1 MRNCY
6 NKAVK
11 SFGQN
16 LKNLREQ
23 CGVSQRE
30 LAEKIG
36 TTQPRV
42 SEWEND
48 KVEPTLYNIIRIV
61 DALRVSFEDL
71 TEDVT
76 A

>member
-1 MRNCY
+1 M
-6 NKAVK
+6 K

-16 LKNLREQ
+16 LKSLREQ
-23 CGVSQRE
+23 CAISQQE
-30 LAEKIG
+30 LADKIG

-61 DALRVSFEDL
+61 DTLHVSFEDL

>member
-1 MRNCY
+1 M
-6 NKAVK
+6 K

-16 LKNLREQ
+16 LKSLREQ
-23 CGVSQRE
+23 CGVSQQE

-61 DALRVSFEDL
+61 DALRVSFDDL

>member
-1 MRNCY
+1 M
-6 NKAVK
+6 
-11 SFGQN
+11 
-16 LKNLREQ
+16 
-23 CGVSQRE
+23 SQQE
-30 LAEKIG
+30 LADKIG

-48 KVEPTLYNIIRIV
+48 KVKPTLYNIIRIV

>member
-1 MRNCY
+1 M
-6 NKAVK
+6 K

-16 LKNLREQ
+16 LKSLREQ
-23 CGVSQRE
+23 CAISQQE
-30 LAEKIG
+30 LADKIG

-48 KVEPTLYNIIRIV
+48 KVEPALYNIIRIV
-61 DALRVSFEDL
+61 DTLRVSFEDL

>member
-1 MRNCY
+1 MKISHLGNNIQTIR
-6 NKAVK
+6 KFRGMK
-11 SFGQN
+11 Q
-16 LKNLREQ
+16 Q
-23 CGVSQRE
+23 E
-30 LAEKIG
+30 LADKIG

>member
-1 MRNCY
+1 M
-6 NKAVK
+6 K

-16 LKNLREQ
+16 LKSLREQ
-23 CGVSQRE
+23 CGISQQE
-30 LAEKIG
+30 LADKIG

-42 SEWEND
+42 SECEND

-61 DALRVSFEDL
+61 DTLRVSFEDL

>member
-1 MRNCY
+1 M
-6 NKAVK
+6 
-11 SFGQN
+11 
-16 LKNLREQ
+16 
-23 CGVSQRE
+23 SQQE
-30 LAEKIG
+30 LADKIG

-61 DALRVSFEDL
+61 DALLVSFEDL

>member
-1 MRNCY
+1 MNQKKIGELIR
-6 NKAVK
+6 AARREH
-11 SFGQN
+11 SFTQ
-16 LKNLREQ
+16 Q
-23 CGVSQRE
+23 E
-30 LAEKIG
+30 LADKIG

>member
-1 MRNCY
+1 M
-6 NKAVK
+6 K

-23 CGVSQRE
+23 CGVSQQE

-36 TTQPRV
+36 TSQPRV

-61 DALRVSFEDL
+61 NTLRVSFEGL

>member
-1 MRNCY
+1 M
-6 NKAVK
+6 
-11 SFGQN
+11 
-16 LKNLREQ
+16 
-23 CGVSQRE
+23 SQQE
-30 LAEKIG
+30 LADKIG

-48 KVEPTLYNIIRIV
+48 KVEPPLYNIIRIV
-61 DALRVSFEDL
+61 DALRVSFKDL